1 MRIGIAGAGTIIPEF
16 LNATKLIEEKN
27 REIMLSDFGSII
39 NGYDPYLEDI
49 FSWWLIHINM
59 ITNID
64 DAYIYNLFFN
74 KCNIKTFTK
83 RELYEKLYA
92 LLTNEKLTFNEN
104 ILQDEVNMIIKT
116 YTIDEK
122 IDNPEN
128 NFICPFSTLIL
139 LATCTLLVKPISESP
154 SVVHSTLNPC
164 ALAKISICL
173 SLSLPQNHSS
183 CFPSGDLL
191 PKTSLPCGGSK
202 INTIFFIYLLL
213 LKINKLLNPSGFFFF
228 CIVFSSG
235 SNQYPPIVSI
245 ISIYIFKIICYVYK
259 QYYSSSFF
267 LNFSATSP
275 TILGKAPAKIKVPT
289 LVITSG

>member
-1 MRIGIAGAGTIIPEF
+1 MEIKLKLKRHESFSIREGWLAKGIKNVKEYGNVFALQNATDILGIGTNMVKS
-16 LNATKLIEEKN
+16 LKYWMTATKLIEEKN

-39 NGYDPYLEDI
+39 NEYDPYLEDI

-92 LLTNEKLTFNEN
+92 LLINEKLTFNEN

-128 NFICPFSTLIL
+128 NFICPLSELNL
-139 LATCTLLVKPISESP
+139 LKKVDRDTYEKNRPEIRNLPFWVVYYIICLL
-154 SVVHSTLNPC
+154 LDDRDN
-164 ALAKISICL
+164 ISI
-173 SLSLPQNHSS
+173 
-183 CFPSGDLL
+183 DE
-191 PKTSLPCGGSK
+191 
-202 INTIFFIYLLL
+202 L
-213 LKINKLLNPSGFFFF
+213 LKEENSPAKLLNMDKNL
-228 CIVFSSG
+228 I
-235 SNQYPPIVSI
+235 NEYLDEMKKNDHI
-245 ISIYIFKIICYVYK
+245 IINTKVVLKMVYK
-259 QYYSSSFF
+259 KKKLS
-267 LNFSATSP
+267 LNEIAEEYFK
-275 TILGKAPAKIKVPT
+275 GDRV
-289 LVITSG
+289 

>member
-1 MRIGIAGAGTIIPEF
+1 MEIKLKLKRHESFSIREGWLAKGIKNVKEYGNVFALQNATDILGIGTNMVKS
-16 LNATKLIEEKN
+16 LKYWMTATKLIEEKN

-39 NGYDPYLEDI
+39 NEYDPYLEDI

-92 LLTNEKLTFNEN
+92 LLINEKLTFNEN

-128 NFICPFSTLIL
+128 NFICPLSELNL
-139 LATCTLLVKPISESP
+139 LKKVDRDTYEKNRPEIRNLPFWVVYYIICLL
-154 SVVHSTLNPC
+154 LDDRDN
-164 ALAKISICL
+164 ISI
-173 SLSLPQNHSS
+173 
-183 CFPSGDLL
+183 DE
-191 PKTSLPCGGSK
+191 
-202 INTIFFIYLLL
+202 L
-213 LKINKLLNPSGFFFF
+213 LKEENSPAKLLNMDKNL
-228 CIVFSSG
+228 I
-235 SNQYPPIVSI
+235 NEYLDEMKKNDLI
-245 ISIYIFKIICYVYK
+245 IINRTAGLNMVYLKKKLSLNEIAEEYFKGDRV
-259 QYYSSSFF
+259 
-267 LNFSATSP
+267 
-275 TILGKAPAKIKVPT
+275 
-289 LVITSG
+289 

>member
-1 MRIGIAGAGTIIPEF
+1 MEIKLKLKRHESFSIREGWLAKGIKNVKEYGNVFALQNATDILGIGTNMVKS
-16 LNATKLIEEKN
+16 LKYWMTATKLIEEKN

-39 NGYDPYLEDI
+39 NEYDPYLEDI

-92 LLTNEKLTFNEN
+92 LLINEKLTFNEN

-128 NFICPFSTLIL
+128 NFICPLSELNL
-139 LATCTLLVKPISESP
+139 LKKVDRDTYEKNRPEIRNLPFWVVYYIICLL
-154 SVVHSTLNPC
+154 LDDRDN
-164 ALAKISICL
+164 ISIDELLKQENNPAKSLNMDKNLINEYLDEMKKNDLIIINRTAGLNMVYLKKKL
-173 SLSLPQNHSS
+173 SLNEIAEEY
-183 CFPSGDLL
+183 FKGDR
-191 PKTSLPCGGSK
+191 
-202 INTIFFIYLLL
+202 
-213 LKINKLLNPSGFFFF
+213 
-228 CIVFSSG
+228 V
-235 SNQYPPIVSI
+235 
-245 ISIYIFKIICYVYK
+245 
-259 QYYSSSFF
+259 
-267 LNFSATSP
+267 
-275 TILGKAPAKIKVPT
+275 
-289 LVITSG
+289 

>member
-1 MRIGIAGAGTIIPEF
+1 MEIKLKLKRHESFSIREGWLAKGIKNVKEYGNVFALQNATDILGIGTNMVKS
-16 LNATKLIEEKN
+16 LKYWMTATKLIEEKN

-39 NGYDPYLEDI
+39 NEYDPYLEDI

-59 ITNID
+59 ITNVD

-128 NFICPFSTLIL
+128 NFICSLSELNLLKKVDRDTYEKNRPEIRNLPFWVVYYIICL
-139 LATCTLLVKPISESP
+139 LLDDRD
-154 SVVHSTLNPC
+154 N
-164 ALAKISICL
+164 ISI
-173 SLSLPQNHSS
+173 
-183 CFPSGDLL
+183 DE
-191 PKTSLPCGGSK
+191 
-202 INTIFFIYLLL
+202 L
-213 LKINKLLNPSGFFFF
+213 LKEENSPAKLLNMDKNL
-228 CIVFSSG
+228 I
-235 SNQYPPIVSI
+235 NEYLDEMKKNDLI
-245 ISIYIFKIICYVYK
+245 IINRTAGLNMVYLKKKLSLNEIAEEYFKGDRV
-259 QYYSSSFF
+259 
-267 LNFSATSP
+267 
-275 TILGKAPAKIKVPT
+275 
-289 LVITSG
+289 

>member
-1 MRIGIAGAGTIIPEF
+1 MEIKLKLKRHESFSIREGWLAKGIKNVKEYGNVFALQNATDILGIGTNIVKSLKYWMT
-16 LNATKLIEEKN
+16 ATKLIEEKN

-39 NGYDPYLEDI
+39 NEYDPYLEDI

-92 LLTNEKLTFNEN
+92 LLINEKLTFNEN

-128 NFICPFSTLIL
+128 NFICPLSELNL
-139 LATCTLLVKPISESP
+139 LKKVDRDTYEKNRPEIRNLPFWVVYYIICLL
-154 SVVHSTLNPC
+154 LDDRDN
-164 ALAKISICL
+164 ISI
-173 SLSLPQNHSS
+173 
-183 CFPSGDLL
+183 DE
-191 PKTSLPCGGSK
+191 
-202 INTIFFIYLLL
+202 L
-213 LKINKLLNPSGFFFF
+213 LKEENSPAKLLNMDKNL
-228 CIVFSSG
+228 I
-235 SNQYPPIVSI
+235 NEYLDEMKKNDLI
-245 ISIYIFKIICYVYK
+245 IINRTAGLNMVYLKKKLSLNEIAEEYFKGDRV
-259 QYYSSSFF
+259 
-267 LNFSATSP
+267 
-275 TILGKAPAKIKVPT
+275 
-289 LVITSG
+289 

>member
-1 MRIGIAGAGTIIPEF
+1 MEIKLKLKRHESFSIREGWLAKGIKNVKEYGNVFALQNATDILGIGTNMVKS
-16 LNATKLIEEKN
+16 LKYWMTATKLIEEKN

-39 NGYDPYLEDI
+39 NEYDPYLEDI

-92 LLTNEKLTFNEN
+92 LLINEKLTFNEN

-128 NFICPFSTLIL
+128 NFICPLSELNL
-139 LATCTLLVKPISESP
+139 LKKVDRDTYEKNRPEIRNLPFWVVYYIICLL
-154 SVVHSTLNPC
+154 LDDRDN
-164 ALAKISICL
+164 ISI
-173 SLSLPQNHSS
+173 
-183 CFPSGDLL
+183 DE
-191 PKTSLPCGGSK
+191 
-202 INTIFFIYLLL
+202 L
-213 LKINKLLNPSGFFFF
+213 LKEENSPAKLLN
-228 CIVFSSG
+228 IDK
-235 SNQYPPIVSI
+235 NLINEYLDEMKKNDLI
-245 ISIYIFKIICYVYK
+245 IINRTAGLNMVYLKKKLSLNEIAEEYFKGDRV
-259 QYYSSSFF
+259 
-267 LNFSATSP
+267 
-275 TILGKAPAKIKVPT
+275 
-289 LVITSG
+289 

>member
-1 MRIGIAGAGTIIPEF
+1 MEIKLKLKRHESFSIREGWLAKGIKNVKEYGNVFALQNATDILGIGTNMVKS
-16 LNATKLIEEKN
+16 LKYWMTATKLIEEKN

-39 NGYDPYLEDI
+39 NEYDPYLEDI

-83 RELYEKLYA
+83 GELYEKLYA

-128 NFICPFSTLIL
+128 NFICPLSELNL
-139 LATCTLLVKPISESP
+139 LKKVDRDTYEKNRPEIRNLPFWVVYYIICLL
-154 SVVHSTLNPC
+154 LDDRDN
-164 ALAKISICL
+164 ISI
-173 SLSLPQNHSS
+173 
-183 CFPSGDLL
+183 DE
-191 PKTSLPCGGSK
+191 
-202 INTIFFIYLLL
+202 L
-213 LKINKLLNPSGFFFF
+213 LKEENSPAKLLNMDKNL
-228 CIVFSSG
+228 I
-235 SNQYPPIVSI
+235 NEYLDEMKKNDLI
-245 ISIYIFKIICYVYK
+245 IINRTAGLNMVYLKKKLSLNEIAEEYFKGDRV
-259 QYYSSSFF
+259 
-267 LNFSATSP
+267 
-275 TILGKAPAKIKVPT
+275 
-289 LVITSG
+289 

>member
-1 MRIGIAGAGTIIPEF
+1 MEIKLKLKRHESFSIREGWLAKGIKNVKEYGNVFALQNATDILGIGTNMVKS
-16 LNATKLIEEKN
+16 LKYWMTATKLIEEKN

-39 NGYDPYLEDI
+39 NEYDPYLEDI

-128 NFICPFSTLIL
+128 NFICPLSELNL
-139 LATCTLLVKPISESP
+139 LKKVDRDTYEKNRPEIRNLPFWVVYYIICLL
-154 SVVHSTLNPC
+154 LDDRDN
-164 ALAKISICL
+164 ISI
-173 SLSLPQNHSS
+173 
-183 CFPSGDLL
+183 DE
-191 PKTSLPCGGSK
+191 
-202 INTIFFIYLLL
+202 L
-213 LKINKLLNPSGFFFF
+213 LKEENSPAKLLNMDKNL
-228 CIVFSSG
+228 I
-235 SNQYPPIVSI
+235 NEYLDEMKKNDLI
-245 ISIYIFKIICYVYK
+245 IINRTAGLNMVYLKKKLSLNEIAEEYFKGDRV
-259 QYYSSSFF
+259 
-267 LNFSATSP
+267 
-275 TILGKAPAKIKVPT
+275 
-289 LVITSG
+289 

>member
-1 MRIGIAGAGTIIPEF
+1 MEIKLKLKRHESFSIREGWLAKGIKNVKEYGNVFALQNATDILGIGTNMVKS
-16 LNATKLIEEKN
+16 LKYWMTATKLIEEKN
-27 REIMLSDFGSII
+27 REIMLSDFGSIV
-39 NGYDPYLEDI
+39 NEYDPYLEDI

-128 NFICPFSTLIL
+128 NFICPLSELNL
-139 LATCTLLVKPISESP
+139 LKKVDRDTYEKNRPEIRNLPFWVVYYIICLL
-154 SVVHSTLNPC
+154 LDDRDN
-164 ALAKISICL
+164 ISI
-173 SLSLPQNHSS
+173 
-183 CFPSGDLL
+183 DE
-191 PKTSLPCGGSK
+191 
-202 INTIFFIYLLL
+202 L
-213 LKINKLLNPSGFFFF
+213 LKEENSPAKLLNMDKNL
-228 CIVFSSG
+228 I
-235 SNQYPPIVSI
+235 NEYLDEMKKNDI
-245 ISIYIFKIICYVYK
+245 IIINRTAGLNMVYLKKKLSLNKIAEEYFKGDRV
-259 QYYSSSFF
+259 
-267 LNFSATSP
+267 
-275 TILGKAPAKIKVPT
+275 
-289 LVITSG
+289 